1 MRNILLSLI
10 FLLAAQSVQ
19 AQSNQLTQIRKI
31 YADAKK
37 KIEVNGKN
45 GNPRNDLQIINHDQE
60 RKGTMEEEED
70 VRFFYQWIDGERKL
84 YFATQKIE
92 KGDIDI
98 YREWLFN
105 TSDGALLFAYQKQE
119 QNEGK
124 PLETRCYWWDYNLI
138 DTKTNDKNT
147 DADHPSILYRLG
159 QQFSN
164 IFEALMT
171 RDL

>member
-10 FLLAAQSVQ
+10 CLLAAQSVQ

-70 VRFFYQWIDGERKL
+70 VRFFYLISGLMVSANCISLHRRLRKEIST
-84 YFATQKIE
+84 FIGNGSSTPVAEHFFSHIRSRSRTKANRSKPVAI
-92 KGDIDI
+92 GGTT
-98 YREWLFN
+98 
-105 TSDGALLFAYQKQE
+105 TS
-119 QNEGK
+119 
-124 PLETRCYWWDYNLI
+124 
-138 DTKTNDKNT
+138 
-147 DADHPSILYRLG
+147 
-159 QQFSN
+159 
-164 IFEALMT
+164 
-171 RDL
+171 

>member
-37 KIEVNGKN
+37 KIEINGKN

-92 KGDIDI
+92 KGDFDI

-138 DTKTNDKNT
+138 DTKTNDKNP

>member
-1 MRNILLSLI
+1 MRTILLSLI
-10 FLLAAQSVQ
+10 LLLATQSLQ
-19 AQSNQLTQIRKI
+19 AQSNQTAQIRKM

-37 KIEVNGKN
+37 QIEVNGKN

-70 VRFFYQWIDGERKL
+70 IRFFYQWIDGERKL
-84 YFATQKIE
+84 YFATQKFE

-105 TSDGALLFAYQKQE
+105 TSDGALLFAFEQQE

-124 PLETRCYWWDYNLI
+124 PIETRCYWWDYNLVE
-138 DTKTNDKNT
+138 TKSNVKSPDEER
-147 DADHPSILYRLG
+147 PSILYRIG

-164 IFEALMT
+164 IFESLMT

>member
-37 KIEVNGKN
+37 EIEVNGKN

-70 VRFFYQWIDGERKL
+70 VRKEISTFIGNGSSTPVTEHFFSHIRSRSRTKANRSKPVAIGG
-84 YFATQKIE
+84 TT
-92 KGDIDI
+92 
-98 YREWLFN
+98 
-105 TSDGALLFAYQKQE
+105 TS
-119 QNEGK
+119 
-124 PLETRCYWWDYNLI
+124 
-138 DTKTNDKNT
+138 
-147 DADHPSILYRLG
+147 
-159 QQFSN
+159 
-164 IFEALMT
+164 
-171 RDL
+171 

>member
-10 FLLAAQSVQ
+10 CMLAAQSVQ
-19 AQSNQLTQIRKI
+19 AQSNQLNQIRKM

-37 KIEVNGKN
+37 QIEVNGKN

-60 RKGTMEEEED
+60 RNGTMEEDED
-70 VRFFYQWIDGERKL
+70 IRFFYQWIDGERKL
-84 YFATQKIE
+84 YFVTQKVE
-92 KGDIDI
+92 QGDIDI

-105 TSDGALLFAYQKQE
+105 TSDGALLFAYQKRE

-124 PLETRCYWWDYNLI
+124 PIETRCYWWDYSLI
-138 DTKTNDKNT
+138 ETKTNDKVT
-147 DADHPSILYRLG
+147 DADHPSTLYRLG
-159 QQFSN
+159 QQLNN